1 MHPIT
6 IHIFKEQCLYVPA
19 ETNFSLH
26 DLVVNVIQGE
36 MLVWFV
42 IIPFLFGGRVHIGRD
57 LMGES

>member
-6 IHIFKEQCLYVPA
+6 IHIFKEQCLYVSA
-19 ETNFSLH
+19 ETFSLH

-42 IIPFLFGGRVHIGRD
+42 ITPFLFGGRVHIERD